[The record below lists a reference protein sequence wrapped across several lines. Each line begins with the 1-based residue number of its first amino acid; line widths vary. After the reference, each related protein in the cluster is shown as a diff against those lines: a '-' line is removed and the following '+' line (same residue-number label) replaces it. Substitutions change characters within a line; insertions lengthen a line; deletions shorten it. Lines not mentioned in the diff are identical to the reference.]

1 MKTLYKNRL
10 PHIAP
15 VGATFFVTFRLADSL
30 PTAIIQKLKAE
41 FEQQC
46 QALKAKKVRHLHTRI
61 REERKRYF
69 GRFDHQLDTEGY
81 GRCYLAQAEIATI
94 VADRIQQYDGQ
105 LYQLHAYC
113 IMPNHVHLLID
124 TMEQLQISEGVY
136 LEDAP
141 PNYVQLNEIMRLIK
155 GGSARLANQALGR
168 TGTFWM
174 KDSYDHYVRNEREWG
189 NIISYILNNPVN
201 AGLVNDWHA
210 WPFSYCNP
218 NL

>member
-1 MKTLYKNRL
+1 MKTFYKNRL

-30 PTAIIQKLKAE
+30 PTTIIQQLKDE

-46 QALKAKKVRHLHTRI
+46 QTLKAKKTPHLHARI
-61 REERKRYF
+61 QEERKRYF
-69 GRFDHQLDTEGY
+69 GKFDHQLDTEDY
-81 GRCYLAQAEIATI
+81 GSCYLAQPEIATI
-94 VADRIQQYDGQ
+94 VANRIQQYHGR

-124 TMEQLQISEGVY
+124 TMEQLKIAEGDY
-136 LEDAP
+136 LEDTP

-168 TGTFWM
+168 AGVFWM

-201 AGLVNDWHA
+201 AGLVNDWQA
-210 WPFSYCNP
+210 WQFSYCNP